1 MVQSCEWFALLNDQE
16 RSLLLSSLSQTHFN
30 TGDTIVK
37 QGFSAPAILFLES
50 GVVKLNVEHNGKG
63 STFKIINKGNFIGL
77 MCSFVNKRLDFSAI
91 AAAPSVVTMIDRA
104 IFESLI
110 RDNGIFAVY
119 IVKMMSNMTNSVVH
133 NMITLSHKNV
143 VGSVA
148 SLLLDMTEVFNSN
161 VFMLPFTR
169 EELAN
174 SLGYSKESVINTLSD
189 FQRDGIIDIKAKRVE
204 ITDLNQL
211 INISIN
217 G

>member
-1 MVQSCEWFALLNDQE
+1 MVQSCEWFALLNNQE

-63 STFKIINKGNFIGL
+63 STFKIISKGNFIGL

>member
-1 MVQSCEWFALLNDQE
+1 MVQSCEWFALLNNQE

-63 STFKIINKGNFIGL
+63 STFKIISKGNFIGL

-204 ITDLNQL
+204 ITNLNQL

>member
-63 STFKIINKGNFIGL
+63 STFKIISKGNFIGL

-110 RDNGIFAVY
+110 RDNGIFAIY

-204 ITDLNQL
+204 ITNLNQL

>member
-63 STFKIINKGNFIGL
+63 STFKIISKGNFIGL

-204 ITDLNQL
+204 ITNLNQL

>member
-1 MVQSCEWFALLNDQE
+1 MVQSCEWFALLNNQE

-63 STFKIINKGNFIGL
+63 STFKIISKGNFIGL

-91 AAAPSVVTMIDRA
+91 AATPSVVTMIDRA

-204 ITDLNQL
+204 ITNLNQL